1 VPKKIRIPK
10 RMLKKPDEFI
20 TTTARVINYISENSR
35 SVAAYIGAFLLIVFI
50 VFGWRVH
57 TRNLEKDAFLHLNQ
71 AMGAFHLGQRA
82 EQEQEQEPEQ
92 EPEPEISSEEENP
105 IEELDKS
112 REYYDSSLGRLGRVI
127 NEFPDTVAANYAY
140 LYSGHCFY
148 QMKEFNKAAEAYE
161 KFIER
166 CPEQSLKM
174 LAYPKLGWSYEEM
187 ENYENALDYYLN
199 LLKINNI
206 STKEFAY
213 EGAARCYEKIGNTQK
228 ALETYQAALDKY
240 PYSFGSLKIRKKV
253 ASLKEKIIP
262 ESPQKDEQ

>member
-1 VPKKIRIPK
+1 
-10 RMLKKPDEFI
+10 
-20 TTTARVINYISENSR
+20 
-35 SVAAYIGAFLLIVFI
+35 
-50 VFGWRVH
+50 
-57 TRNLEKDAFLHLNQ
+57 
-71 AMGAFHLGQRA
+71 MGAFHLGQRA
-82 EQEQEQEPEQ
+82 EQEPEPEPEQ
-92 EPEPEISSEEENP
+92 EQEPEISSEEENP

-112 REYYDSSLGRLGRVI
+112 QEYYDSSLGRLGRVI

-166 CPEQSLKM
+166 SPEQSLKM

-213 EGAARCYEKIGNTQK
+213 KGAARCYEKIGDTQK

-240 PYSFGSLKIRKKV
+240 PYSLGSLNIRKKI

-262 ESPQKDEQ
+262 ESPQKDEQWPNSNHELH